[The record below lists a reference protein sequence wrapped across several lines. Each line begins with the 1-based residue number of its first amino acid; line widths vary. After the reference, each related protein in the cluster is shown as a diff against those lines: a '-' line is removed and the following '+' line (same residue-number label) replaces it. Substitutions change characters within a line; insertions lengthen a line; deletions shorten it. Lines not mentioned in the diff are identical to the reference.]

1 MKEDITM
8 SKTIWKV
15 LFYVIG
21 IAGIGFIIYSMVKD
35 QITPY
40 LGVGTCC
47 TAIAN
52 VIGCKL
58 NLKRYNPCRKR
69 FSQEDD

>member
-8 SKTIWKV
+8 SKTIWKN

-21 IAGIGFIIYSMVKD
+21 IAGVGFIIYSMVKD

-40 LGVGTCC
+40 LGIGTCC

-58 NLKRYNPCRKR
+58 NLKRYNPCRR
-69 FSQEDD
+69 NISPEDD

>member
-8 SKTIWKV
+8 SKTIWKI

-21 IAGIGFIIYSMVKD
+21 IAGVGFIIYSMVTD

-40 LGVGTCC
+40 LGIGTCF

-58 NLKRYNPCRKR
+58 NPKRYNPCRKKI
-69 FSQEDD
+69 SPEDD

>member
-8 SKTIWKV
+8 SKTIWKA

-21 IAGIGFIIYSMVKD
+21 ITGIGFIIYSMVKD

-40 LGVGTCC
+40 LGIGTCC

-58 NLKRYNPCRKR
+58 NLKRYNPCRR
-69 FSQEDD
+69 NISPEDD

>member
-8 SKTIWKV
+8 SKTIWKA

-21 IAGIGFIIYSMVKD
+21 IAGVGFIIYSMVKD

-40 LGVGTCC
+40 LGIGTCC

>member
-1 MKEDITM
+1 M

-21 IAGIGFIIYSMVKD
+21 ITGVAFIIYSFIVD
-35 QITPY
+35 QVTPY
-40 LGVGTCC
+40 LGMGCAC

-52 VIGCKL
+52 TIGCKV
-58 NLKRYNPCRKR
+58 NVKRYNPCRR
-69 FSQEDD
+69 TNNSPEEI

>member
-1 MKEDITM
+1 MKDDITM
-8 SKTIWKV
+8 SKTIWKA

-21 IAGIGFIIYSMVKD
+21 ITGIGFIIYSMVKD
-35 QITPY
+35 QVTPY
-40 LGVGTCC
+40 LGIGTCF

-58 NLKRYNPCRKR
+58 NPKRYNPCRKK
-69 FSQEDD
+69 FSPEDD

>member
-8 SKTIWKV
+8 SKTIWKN

-21 IAGIGFIIYSMVKD
+21 IAGVGFIIYSMVTD

-40 LGVGTCC
+40 LGIGTCC

-58 NLKRYNPCRKR
+58 NPKRYNPCRKK
-69 FSQEDD
+69 FSPEDD